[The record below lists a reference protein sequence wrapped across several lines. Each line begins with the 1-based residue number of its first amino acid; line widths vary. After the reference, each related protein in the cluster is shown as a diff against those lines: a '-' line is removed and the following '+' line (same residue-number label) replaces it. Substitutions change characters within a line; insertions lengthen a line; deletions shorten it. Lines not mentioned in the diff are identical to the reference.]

1 MTCSAHP
8 GMPLLTECS
17 SLTSRLGEPI
27 SLMRTLRL
35 RGVGRRLRPGD
46 LTPWPLPFAGRP
58 SPNHLWL
65 PRSDTELRGK
75 EDINWRGLGGLI
87 NRHWFLFKLQRRDL
101 AGTSGKS
108 CPLLLAGPGGQAW
121 MGCSLAG
128 QAGPA
133 WGEAPAPTAKSQS
146 FHKAP
151 TVHQACSVPWT

>member
-58 SPNHLWL
+58 IPKHLWL

-75 EDINWRGLGGLI
+75 EDMNWRGRVNRSPLVSFQTAEEGPGWDQREILPPAAGWAGRPGLAGLQPRWLGGASL
-87 NRHWFLFKLQRRDL
+87 
-101 AGTSGKS
+101 GGSTS
-108 CPLLLAGPGGQAW
+108 
-121 MGCSLAG
+121 
-128 QAGPA
+128 
-133 WGEAPAPTAKSQS
+133 THSQVS
-146 FHKAP
+146 EL
-151 TVHQACSVPWT
+151 S

>member
-17 SLTSRLGEPI
+17 SLTSTI

-35 RGVGRRLRPGD
+35 RGVGRWLSPGD
-46 LTPWPLPFAGRP
+46 LTPWPLPFVGRP
-58 SPNHLWL
+58 IPNHLWL

-75 EDINWRGLGGLI
+75 EDMNWLGLGGLI
-87 NRHWFLFKLQRRDL
+87 ATGFFSNCRGGTWLGP
-101 AGTSGKS
+101 AGNPAP
-108 CPLLLAGPGGQAW
+108 CCWL
-121 MGCSLAG
+121 GCSLAG

-133 WGEAPAPTAKSQS
+133 WGEAPPPTAKSQS

-151 TVHQACSVPWT
+151 TVHQACSVPLT